1 MGLVI
6 ITMDINMII
15 EAVHKFFD
23 EINKSWRKNILGEK
37 PKRRYRRKLKKSGK

>member
-1 MGLVI
+1 
-6 ITMDINMII
+6 MII
-15 EAVHKFFD
+15 KAVHKFFD